1 MKFDWRKFCREER
14 LEYVTSGPNT
24 SKNNI
29 NIKCPLCS
37 DHSHHMGLSL
47 NIQRPYWHCWKCN
60 RGGRDPTALVS
71 TLLNVKHAEASRI
84 VREYQSNPD
93 DFDDLFEE
101 DPMTKKEAPGTL
113 ELPAN
118 CNPITDNRAALR
130 FVEYLARARGF
141 GADALRVAK
150 AYNLHYALAGNCA
163 QRIIYPV
170 YDEGRLVGWT
180 GRAIS
185 HTNTRYLSSEG
196 DLMKSTVG
204 NFDGAL
210 KSGRWLAITE
220 GPFDM
225 MKLDFYGAPMGVRAV
240 CTFGTSLKLAQI
252 AKLVRLLTTGRL
264 EQGYVVFDKDA
275 NGPAWKLSEYLSET
289 TSKRVIAARL
299 EEAEDPGDLSEK
311 QVLEFL
317 SQLIEKRSP

>member
-24 SKNNI
+24 SKGNI
-29 NIKCPLCS
+29 NVKCPFCS

-47 NIQRPYWHCWKCN
+47 NLSRPYWHCWKCD
-60 RGGRDPTALVS
+60 RAGRDPTALVS
-71 TLLNVKHAEASRI
+71 ALLNVKHAEASRI
-84 VREYQSNPD
+84 VREYQDNPD
-93 DFDDLFEE
+93 DFDDLLEE
-101 DPMTKKEAPGTL
+101 EPMTKKVSPPSL
-113 ELPAN
+113 ELPRD
-118 CNPITDNRAALR
+118 CHPISDGRGAVR

-141 GADALRVAK
+141 GLDALRVAK
-150 AYNLHYALAGNCA
+150 AYNLHYALAGDYA

-185 HTNTRYLSSEG
+185 HTNTRYLTSEG
-196 DLMKSTVG
+196 DTMKSTVG
-204 NFDGAL
+204 NFDNAL
-210 KSGRWLAITE
+210 KSGRYLAITE

-225 MKLDFYGAPMGVRAV
+225 MKLDFYGGPMGARAV

-252 AKLVRLLTTGRL
+252 SKLMRLLNSGRV
-264 EQGYVVFDKDA
+264 EQAYIVFDRDA
-275 NGPAWKLSEYLSET
+275 TAPAWKLAEYLTET
-289 TSKRVIAARL
+289 SGRHVTAARL
-299 EEAEDPGDLSEK
+299 EEAADPSDLSEK

-317 SQLIEKRSP
+317 SNLTERSS